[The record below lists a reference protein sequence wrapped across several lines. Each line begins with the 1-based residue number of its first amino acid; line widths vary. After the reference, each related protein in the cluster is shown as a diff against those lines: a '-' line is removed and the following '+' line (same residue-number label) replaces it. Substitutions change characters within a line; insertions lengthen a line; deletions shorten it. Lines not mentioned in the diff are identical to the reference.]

1 MVLFLR
7 SYTEPSRPNN
17 TPEDTPSTPPG
28 GGTRTVLGESPSAVK
43 PCLEGPI
50 REQKENALE
59 SACDRMLAY
68 PFFMSSASQ
77 PPSFPDGSLDSALRP
92 GIWDEYVGQGH
103 VKANVR
109 VALDAAKKRGD
120 MPEHILFYGPP
131 GVGKTTLAHL
141 VAATLD
147 APLKTT
153 SGVAIERAGDL
164 AAILTNLEPGSVLFI
179 DEIHRLGT
187 KIEEL
192 LYPALE
198 SGALDIVLG
207 KGPSARTVE
216 LALPRFTLVGAT
228 TRVAQISGPLRSRFG
243 GGTYQ
248 LDFYSD
254 EDVRSIVA
262 RSARVLGL
270 EVQPNVVR
278 MIASRSRATPR
289 VANALLK
296 RVRDY
301 AEVNDRAIDEEAC
314 DKACELFG
322 IDPLGLT
329 KDDRRYLETL
339 ETGFRGGPTG
349 IRALASA
356 LHEDPDTVEN
366 VYEPY
371 LLRLGFIERS
381 PRGRIITEKGRNYIK
396 S

>member
-1 MVLFLR
+1 
-7 SYTEPSRPNN
+7 
-17 TPEDTPSTPPG
+17 
-28 GGTRTVLGESPSAVK
+28 
-43 PCLEGPI
+43 
-50 REQKENALE
+50 
-59 SACDRMLAY
+59 MLAY
-68 PFFMSSASQ
+68 PYFMSS
-77 PPSFPDGSLDSALRP
+77 PSKPAPKATERDSALDSALRP
-92 GIWDEYVGQGH
+92 SIWDEYVGQSH

-109 VALDAAKKRGD
+109 VGLDAAKKRGG

-141 VAATLD
+141 VARTLEV
-147 APLKTT
+147 PMKST

-164 AAILTNLEPGSVLFI
+164 AAILTNLEEGSVLFI

-198 SGALDIVLG
+198 SGSLDIILG

-243 GGTYQ
+243 GGVYQ
-248 LDFYSD
+248 LDFYSN
-254 EDVRSIVA
+254 EDLRSIIA
-262 RSARVLGL
+262 RSAKLLHLSV
-270 EVQPNVVR
+270 PKAVVET
-278 MIASRSRATPR
+278 IAARSRATPR

-301 AEVNDRAIDEEAC
+301 AEVNDVPISTDVCDE
-314 DKACELFG
+314 ACELFG
-322 IDPLGLT
+322 IDHHGLT

-339 ETGFRGGPTG
+339 QQGFKGGPAG

-366 VYEPY
+366 VYEPF

-381 PRGRIITEKGRNYIK
+381 SRGRMLTEKGRIYLSEN
-396 S
+396 

>member
-1 MVLFLR
+1 M
-7 SYTEPSRPNN
+7 S
-17 TPEDTPSTPPG
+17 STPD
-28 GGTRTVLGESPSAVK
+28 VAADMPS
-43 PCLEGPI
+43 G
-50 REQKENALE
+50 
-59 SACDRMLAY
+59 
-68 PFFMSSASQ
+68 SSASHDTGTFVIRGDRQ
-77 PPSFPDGSLDSALRP
+77 LDATLRP
-92 GIWDEYVGQGH
+92 SVWDDYVGQSH
-103 VKANVR
+103 VKNNVQI
-109 VALDAAKKRGD
+109 LLSAAKKRGD

-141 VAATLD
+141 VAAAMD
-147 APLKTT
+147 APLKST

-164 AAILTNLEPGSVLFI
+164 AAILTNLEPNSILFI
-179 DEIHRLGT
+179 DEIHQLSH

-198 SGALDIVLG
+198 SGTLDIVLG

-216 LALPRFTLVGAT
+216 LALPPFMLVGAT
-228 TRVAQISGPLRSRFG
+228 TRVAQLSSPLRSRFG
-243 GGTYQ
+243 GGVYQ

-254 EDVRSIVA
+254 EDLRAIIA
-262 RSARVLGL
+262 RSAGVLGL
-270 EVQPNVVR
+270 SAPASVVEK
-278 MIASRSRATPR
+278 IASRSRATPR

-301 AEVNDRAIDEEAC
+301 AEVHEKELSAEVADL
-314 DKACELFG
+314 ACELFG

-339 ETGFRGGPTG
+339 LKGFKGGPAG

-381 PRGRIITEKGRNYIK
+381 SQGRRLTQSGHEYL
-396 S
+396 SM

>member
-1 MVLFLR
+1 M
-7 SYTEPSRPNN
+7 S
-17 TPEDTPSTPPG
+17 STPD
-28 GGTRTVLGESPSAVK
+28 SPSIVLK
-43 PCLEGPI
+43 TG
-50 REQKENALE
+50 
-59 SACDRMLAY
+59 DR
-68 PFFMSSASQ
+68 Q
-77 PPSFPDGSLDSALRP
+77 LDATLRP
-92 GIWDEYVGQGH
+92 SLWDDYVGQGH
-103 VKANVR
+103 VKNNVR
-109 VALDAAKKRGD
+109 VLLDAAKKRGD

-141 VAATLD
+141 VAASID
-147 APLKTT
+147 APLKST

-164 AAILTNLEPGSVLFI
+164 AAILTNLEPGSILFI
-179 DEIHRLGT
+179 DEIHQLSR

-198 SGALDIVLG
+198 SGHLDIVLG

-216 LALPRFTLVGAT
+216 LQLPPFTLVGAT

-243 GGTYQ
+243 GGVYQ

-254 EDVRSIVA
+254 EDLRAIIA
-262 RSARVLGL
+262 RSAQLLGL
-270 EVQPNVVR
+270 SPSSDVVEK
-278 MIASRSRATPR
+278 IASRSRATPR

-296 RVRDY
+296 RVRDF
-301 AEVNDRAIDEEAC
+301 AEVHEKELTADVTDEA
-314 DKACELFG
+314 AQLFG
-322 IDPLGLT
+322 IDSLGLT

-339 ETGFRGGPTG
+339 RDGFKGGPAG

-381 PRGRIITEKGRNYIK
+381 LRGRVLTEKGKEYIG
-396 S
+396 